1 MSEEPS
7 TAAAAPAGDPI
18 AANDAAR
25 RHGWLGTA
33 VRRYGLLTLQTG
45 GMTLSG
51 FVVSALAAYYFGA
64 TALKDAWDIAYVIP
78 WVLLGVAG
86 FENFQGVATATF
98 ARLAETDR
106 EAGDTVLTT
115 ITLGLAGV
123 AVVVGLVA
131 FLLRASLVHVV
142 APGLSATAAAIASR
156 ELAILAPTI
165 PLIGI
170 AMFFGS
176 VQVAHGH
183 AGATETVWLITRLI
197 VIALLVGLPAAL
209 GVSRLSFGFVVGGTV
224 ALVTQVVLLRRTR
237 LRFTRRVDFR
247 SFHVREA
254 FAQGGLF
261 VVFAITT
268 QACIVAGRDLC
279 SRGPEG
285 TIAALGF
292 AISLVGPVYQ
302 FVAKPLMLIEGPR
315 LVRAT
320 QTDPRAALRRYDRV
334 LLVGLAAIVPIVI
347 GIVVLREPIIRLLF
361 QRGQL
366 DAVATTRIAAFLGVL
381 AWSAI
386 GDGVTS
392 MSALPAMVQRKAR
405 WVPIA
410 WTVAGVIQLAFM
422 YAAFPY
428 LSVMSVA
435 WGAVV
440 GAVLRGTFA
449 VWFSRRSLARRG
461 DDAR

>member
-7 TAAAAPAGDPI
+7 TAATPAGD
-18 AANDAAR
+18 AAGQR
-25 RHGWLGTA
+25 GWLGTTL
-33 VRRYGLLTLQTG
+33 RRYGLLSLQTG

-86 FENFQGVATATF
+86 FENFQGVTTATF

-115 ITLGLAGV
+115 ITVGLTGV
-123 AVVVGLVA
+123 ALVVALVA
-131 FLLRASLVHVV
+131 FFFRGTLVHVV
-142 APGLSATAAAIASR
+142 APGLSASAAAIASH

-183 AGATETVWLITRLI
+183 AGATETVWLMTRLI
-197 VIALLVGLPAAL
+197 VIALLVALPASL
-209 GVSRLSFGFVVGGTV
+209 GVSRLSLGFVVGGV
-224 ALVTQVVLLRRTR
+224 AALGTQLVLLRRTG
-237 LRFTRRVDFR
+237 LRFAPRVDFR

-261 VVFAITT
+261 VLFAITT

-285 TIAALGF
+285 TIAALGY

-302 FVAKPLMLIEGPR
+302 FIAKPLMLIEGPK

-320 QTDPRAALRRYDRV
+320 QSDPRAALRRYDRV
-334 LLVGLAAIVPIVI
+334 LLVGLAVIVPVVV

-366 DAVATTRIAAFLGVL
+366 DAVATARIAAFLGVL

-392 MSALPAMVQRKAR
+392 MSALPAMVQEKAR

-410 WTVAGVIQLAFM
+410 WTLAGVIQLAFM
-422 YAAFPY
+422 YATFPR
-428 LSVMSVA
+428 LGVMSVA

-440 GAVLRGTFA
+440 GAALRGAFA

-461 DDAR
+461 DGDR